1 MGDIIYGRP
10 SATYLVTFFVSDF
23 LRVPLYSAAHTVCLG
38 EKYFKMKTF
47 LDLYEH
53 LFVYVYTLTMH
64 LSFISR
70 IVEQFIIFKLCPP
83 SWFPS
88 FYLFTLYPLSPPWLK
103 QWSEWG
109 HAITVTRLPTPSFVF
124 RASFSLFIKIQ
135 IHICRYRK
143 RYKYKHK

>member
-1 MGDIIYGRP
+1 MGDFIYGRP

-47 LDLYEH
+47 LDLYKH

-70 IVEQFIIFKLCPP
+70 IVEQFIIFIFCKDLFQLSSLLINSRDDGLNPNP
-83 SWFPS
+83 LKGLTIIINFNLIQTSS
-88 FYLFTLYPLSPPWLK
+88 FT
-103 QWSEWG
+103 
-109 HAITVTRLPTPSFVF
+109 
-124 RASFSLFIKIQ
+124 FINCSRCLVQ
-135 IHICRYRK
+135 YS
-143 RYKYKHK
+143 

>member
-1 MGDIIYGRP
+1 MGDFIYGRP

-47 LDLYEH
+47 LDLYKH

-70 IVEQFIIFKLCPP
+70 IVERFIVFIFCKDLFQLSSLLINSRDDVLNPNP
-83 SWFPS
+83 LKGLTIIINFNLIQTSS
-88 FYLFTLYPLSPPWLK
+88 FT
-103 QWSEWG
+103 
-109 HAITVTRLPTPSFVF
+109 
-124 RASFSLFIKIQ
+124 FINCSRCLVQ
-135 IHICRYRK
+135 YS
-143 RYKYKHK
+143 

>member
-1 MGDIIYGRP
+1 MGDVIFGRP

-47 LDLYEH
+47 LDLYKH

-70 IVEQFIIFKLCPP
+70 IVEQFITFIFCIDLFQLSSLLINSRDDVLNPNPLKGLTIIINFNLIQT
-83 SWFPS
+83 SS
-88 FYLFTLYPLSPPWLK
+88 FT
-103 QWSEWG
+103 
-109 HAITVTRLPTPSFVF
+109 
-124 RASFSLFIKIQ
+124 FINCSRCLVQ
-135 IHICRYRK
+135 YS
-143 RYKYKHK
+143 